1 MTPKGNALCFT
12 QLIEFEV
19 SPPRQ
24 HALAQ
29 ALAVRSEWLAFEHAG
44 LVGVSVQASD
54 DGSRVLHYL
63 QWQSRSAWE
72 AAIGSFDQEPFLDL
86 LREHQ
91 ARGVNFAAF
100 QTLSSLA
107 RTADGG
113 LHCQVAGL
121 PGS

>member
-1 MTPKGNALCFT
+1 MTPTGNTLCFT

-19 SPPRQ
+19 VPRHQ
-24 HALAQ
+24 Q
-29 ALAVRSEWLAFEHAG
+29 ALAEALSVRSERLAFEHAG

-63 QWQSRSAWE
+63 QWQSRSDWE
-72 AAIGSFDQEPFLDL
+72 AASGSFDREPFLDL

-91 ARGVNFAAF
+91 ARGVNFSAF

-107 RTADGG
+107 RTAEGG
-113 LHCQVAGL
+113 LHCQVMAL